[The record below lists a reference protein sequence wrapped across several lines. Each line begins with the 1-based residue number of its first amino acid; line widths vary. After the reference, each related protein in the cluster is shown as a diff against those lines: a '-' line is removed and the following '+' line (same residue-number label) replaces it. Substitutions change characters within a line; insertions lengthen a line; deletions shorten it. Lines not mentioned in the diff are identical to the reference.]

1 MTKERTAPQSP
12 EDMAKAAQEAAVK
25 AAMEQAQSMF
35 GSIPGFQMPEGMQE
49 QIMTQMTAGIPNMAE
64 LQAQQE
70 AMLKAAGIGMET
82 VAEAERQNMAFAQQM
97 MQGFYDMENLN
108 EEWTISKAGDGKL
121 DAGQLRLLAF
131 GAPMLVYND
140 ENVDTIDCEN
150 DIDSIKCTLREW
162 WNVTDRESTLDIV
175 RWLLEEGHH
184 AEADRALTKIRKRG
198 LKNISAEEHCNG
210 MTKWKMFV

>member
-1 MTKERTAPQSP
+1 
-12 EDMAKAAQEAAVK
+12 
-25 AAMEQAQSMF
+25 
-35 GSIPGFQMPEGMQE
+35 
-49 QIMTQMTAGIPNMAE
+49 MAE

-82 VAEAERQNMAFAQQM
+82 VAEAGRQNMAFAQQM

-175 RWLLEEGHH
+175 RWLADGGHH
-184 AEADRALTKIRKRG
+184 AETDRALAKFANADWKTYRQR
-198 LKNISAEEHCNG
+198 NTVMG
-210 MTKWKMFV
+210 MTRWKMFV

>member
-1 MTKERTAPQSP
+1 
-12 EDMAKAAQEAAVK
+12 
-25 AAMEQAQSMF
+25 
-35 GSIPGFQMPEGMQE
+35 
-49 QIMTQMTAGIPNMAE
+49 MAE

-131 GAPMLVYND
+131 
-140 ENVDTIDCEN
+140 
-150 DIDSIKCTLREW
+150 
-162 WNVTDRESTLDIV
+162 V
-175 RWLLEEGHH
+175 RPGGMERDMDGRGS
-184 AEADRALTKIRKRG
+184 DFQCRRNIAL
-198 LKNISAEEHCNG
+198 
-210 MTKWKMFV
+210 W